1 MVYKLENYHL
11 KKWGILFPVHYRN
24 APIEN
29 VTQTGQENVLYYMY
43 LKPCDILFELFI
55 DSISKI

>member
-1 MVYKLENYHL
+1 MIL
-11 KKWGILFPVHYRN
+11 KNGGSYSLFS
-24 APIEN
+24 PI

-43 LKPCDILFELFI
+43 LKPCDILFELFL